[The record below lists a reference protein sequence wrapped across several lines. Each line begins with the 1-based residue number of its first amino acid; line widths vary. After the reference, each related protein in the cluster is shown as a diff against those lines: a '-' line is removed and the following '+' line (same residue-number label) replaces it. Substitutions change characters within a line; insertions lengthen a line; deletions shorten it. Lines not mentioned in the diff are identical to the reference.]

1 MKETGTGP
9 ISRKNVIKKKKKGG
23 NTSVKQLNT

>member
-1 MKETGTGP
+1 MKETSTGP
-9 ISRKNVIKKKKKGG
+9 ISRKNVIITKEKGG